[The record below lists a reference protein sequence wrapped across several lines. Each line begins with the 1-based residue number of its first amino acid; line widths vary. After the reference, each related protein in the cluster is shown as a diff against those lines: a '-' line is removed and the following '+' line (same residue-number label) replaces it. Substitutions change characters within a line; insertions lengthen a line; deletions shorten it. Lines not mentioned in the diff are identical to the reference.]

1 MKPSASLLFLL
12 LNFCAFAQKDK
23 DSLAARLAKESWEA
37 TMSGDYPAGMS
48 KGIKA
53 LSLYEASG
61 DRADLAVTNYHMAQ
75 LYQYMGEEKGNKP
88 YIRQGM
94 AYAAASADIFRSIRD
109 TAGLVVAINIQGI
122 IQRSMALQNLPAFYD
137 SALRYY
143 LLGLDLIDRSGKGAK
158 YASILYNNISQYYS
172 EYKKDYPAALRY
184 LRQAEAIN
192 LHDRMYV
199 KLSFNYG
206 NIAHVYALM
215 GDRHNSIDYA
225 YKTLDLAK
233 QAGKITRVQEA
244 YLQLY
249 DTYHTFGPTD
259 SALHYYLLFDGLRDS
274 LSNLNTTKQI
284 ADAQAKYETEK
295 NKALIS
301 ELDAKTR
308 IQEKNILFL
317 TIGLLALMLFLIAL
331 ALLLRRVHKQKDLIT
346 IQSSQLE
353 VMMRELHHRVKNN
366 LQIVTSLLSLQSY
379 RLRDSEAQEAIR
391 LSQQRVQAMSF
402 IHQRLYAGTE
412 TKMVNMAE
420 YLSDL
425 ANSLITAYGYSPK
438 TLALHLDVSNK
449 WLDVDKALPLGLI
462 ANEIVTNAL
471 KYAFSDVAHPALDI
485 SLTTTG
491 DTLTLTIRDN
501 GRSFDAAHWSGT
513 GSSFGKQL
521 ISALCDQLNATQDIT
536 VTGGTAFIF
545 IIPYTKAA

>member
-1 MKPSASLLFLL
+1 MLFLL
-12 LNFCAFAQKDK
+12 LHIGAFAQKDK
-23 DSLAARLAKESWEA
+23 DSLAARLAKESWDA
-37 TMSGDYPAGMS
+37 TTSGDYPTGMS
-48 KGIKA
+48 KGVQA
-53 LSLYEASG
+53 LKLYEASE
-61 DRADLAVTNYHMAQ
+61 DKAALAMTTLRMGE
-75 LYQYMGEEKGNKP
+75 LYQYMGEGKGNKP
-88 YIRQGM
+88 FIRQGM
-94 AYAAASADIFRSIRD
+94 AYAATASEIYRSIND
-109 TAGLVVAINIQGI
+109 TAGHVLARNIQGI
-122 IQRSMALQNLPAFYD
+122 IQRSMALQNLPPFYD
-137 SALRYY
+137 SALHYY
-143 LLGLDLIDRSGKGAK
+143 LLGLDLISRSGKGAQ
-158 YASILYNNISQYYS
+158 YASILYNNISQYYT
-172 EYKKDYPAALRY
+172 EYKKDYPAALGY

-192 LHDRMYV
+192 LHDKMFIR
-199 KLSFNYG
+199 LSYNYG

-233 QAGKITRVQEA
+233 QASWTTRVQEA
-244 YLQLY
+244 YQQLY

-284 ADAQAKYETEK
+284 ADAQAKYESEK
-295 NKALIS
+295 NKALIN
-301 ELDAKTR
+301 ELDAKAR

-317 TIGLLALMLFLIAL
+317 TAGLLALALFLVAL
-331 ALLLRRVHKQKDLIT
+331 AFLLRRVHKQKDLIAA
-346 IQSSQLE
+346 QSGQLE

-412 TKMVNMAE
+412 TKLVNMEE

-425 ANSLITAYGYSPK
+425 AGSLITAYGYSAK
-438 TLALHLDVSNK
+438 SLALHLDVSNK

-462 ANEIVTNAL
+462 VNEIVTNAL
-471 KYAFSDVAHPALDI
+471 KYAFRKVPQPALSI
-485 SLTTTG
+485 SLSTTG
-491 DTLTLTIRDN
+491 ETLTLTIRDN
-501 GRSFDAAHWSGT
+501 GASFDVAQWSGT

-521 ISALCDQLNATQDIT
+521 VATLCDQLNATQDLT
-536 VTGGTAFIF
+536 VIDGTTFSF
-545 IIPYTKAA
+545 VIPYPKAA